1 MLYVT
6 WGCCHLI
13 SEIPYGYRGIKEDQ
27 RKWRRRA
34 RTLSKMTAY
43 VCHLEKRNICVQR
56 NQVFFFRCQSKG
68 DGARVQSA
76 PDCWR
81 TRLSCKRRTQA
92 RLSSQKKQLGR
103 RRRGQHM
110 SRTQDVCS
118 RVVEVKSSNWHMMPE
133 EMKETPLGSRAQG
146 KEKKESMSSPP
157 SRYGYRSSAQCS
169 CCTLRWE
176 IVVRFVAEIFCWSSY
191 YCTRGSR
198 KWTVFA
204 IFVMHAFANVGRK
217 EILRQT
223 SISGC

>member
-1 MLYVT
+1 MRLLSSYFRDPLWIPRHQRRSKKMKETSKNPFENDRLCVPP
-6 WGCCHLI
+6 WKEKHL
-13 SEIPYGYRGIKEDQ
+13 
-27 RKWRRRA
+27 RA
-34 RTLSKMTAY
+34 KKSGL
-43 VCHLEKRNICVQR
+43 
-56 NQVFFFRCQSKG
+56 FFRCQSKG